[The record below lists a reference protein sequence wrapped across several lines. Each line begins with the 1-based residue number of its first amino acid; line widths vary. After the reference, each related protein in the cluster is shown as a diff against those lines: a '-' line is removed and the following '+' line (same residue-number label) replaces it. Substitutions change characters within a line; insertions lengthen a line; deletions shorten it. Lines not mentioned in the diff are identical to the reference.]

1 MYIGGGDGGVRLGTR
16 GGNLEGMAGDVPC
29 VSGFCG
35 DCCDGGAEATLRSSG
50 NRKEIIVVEIE
61 TLVV

>member
-1 MYIGGGDGGVRLGTR
+1 MRTR
-16 GGNLEGMAGDVPC
+16 GGNLDGMAGDVPC

-61 TLVV
+61 TSVM